1 MSVKNNDRAVLTLA
15 RSEGLWSVEFEGEH
29 FGHSSDKEV
38 ARAAASKRA
47 RNIQDEG
54 RPCEIRV
61 AGEPFF
67 GR

>member
-15 RSEGLWSVEFEGEH
+15 RSEGVWSVEFEGEQ
-29 FGHSSDKEV
+29 FGHSSEKEV

-47 RNIQDEG
+47 RNIQDGG
-54 RPCEIRV
+54 RPCEIRIV
-61 AGEPFF
+61 GEPFF